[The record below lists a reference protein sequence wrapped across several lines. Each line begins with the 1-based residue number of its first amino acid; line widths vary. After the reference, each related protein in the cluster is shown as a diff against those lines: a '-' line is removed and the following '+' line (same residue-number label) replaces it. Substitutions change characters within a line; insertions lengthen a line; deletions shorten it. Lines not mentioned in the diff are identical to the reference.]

1 MSGEWS
7 KRRHCILYTDPS
19 NISKPSPRN
28 ELPYFRPAAVLGIIR
43 REVRTVQDRTIIV
56 YRGCVQGSSLITCT
70 ESGIKQAL
78 DADCDIN
85 NMANRDPN
93 SSTVRNVWI
102 PLAVVRDA
110 LPLFIK
116 AQDEILDDKVSIR
129 IVYGVR
135 TITLLSVLA
144 SLT

>member
-1 MSGEWS
+1 
-7 KRRHCILYTDPS
+7 
-19 NISKPSPRN
+19 
-28 ELPYFRPAAVLGIIR
+28 
-43 REVRTVQDRTIIV
+43 
-56 YRGCVQGSSLITCT
+56 
-70 ESGIKQAL
+70 
-78 DADCDIN
+78 
-85 NMANRDPN
+85 MANRDPN

-144 SLT
+144 SLI